1 MKTPRFL
8 LLLFIGL
15 LLSEVAYCWGFFGHR
30 KINRQAV
37 FLLPPEMISL
47 FKNNID
53 FLEEHSTD
61 PDKRRYAVVDE
72 GPRHYIDIDHYGE
85 YPFPLLPRGWCD
97 AIDLYTED
105 TLVAHGI
112 APWHLQV
119 MLRRLTTSF
128 QHKDLS
134 AILKNSAEIGH
145 YLSDIHVPL
154 HTSSNHNG
162 QLTNQRGI
170 HAFWESRVPEL
181 LCDESF
187 DFFIGKASYLTKT
200 DEFIWSVVM
209 ESARSVDSVLA
220 MESALTLEWSD
231 KSKYAFENR
240 NGHLV
245 KQYSSGFTKLYNSR
259 LNGMVERRM
268 RQAIWGVASFWFT
281 AWVNAGQ
288 PDLNGLVATK
298 PFFNVEAW
306 KWLNHIWQN
315 GKYMI
320 GRQE

>member
-1 MKTPRFL
+1 M
-8 LLLFIGL
+8 
-15 LLSEVAYCWGFFGHR
+15 
-30 KINRQAV
+30 
-37 FLLPPEMISL
+37 LPPEMISL

-61 PDKRRYAVVDE
+61 PDKRRYAVLEE
-72 GPRHYIDIDHYGE
+72 GPRHFIDIDHYGE
-85 YPFPLLPRGWCD
+85 YPFPLLPRNWCD
-97 AIDLYTED
+97 AIDKFTED
-105 TLVAHGI
+105 SLNAHGI
-112 APWHLQV
+112 APWHIQA
-119 MLRRLTTSF
+119 MLRRLTASF

-134 AILKNSAEIGH
+134 SILKNSAEIGH

-181 LCDESF
+181 LGEECF
-187 DFFIGKASYLTKT
+187 DFFISKAKYLNNP
-200 DEFIWSVVM
+200 ELYIWSVVM
-209 ESARSVDSVLA
+209 ESAKSVDSVLV
-220 MESALTLEWSD
+220 MERALTLEWAD

-245 KQYSSGFTKLYNSR
+245 KQYSSGFTKAYNAI
-259 LNGMVERRM
+259 LDGMVERRM
-268 RQAIWGVASFWFT
+268 RQAIWGVASIWFT

-288 PDLNGLVATK
+288 PDLKELVTTK
-298 PFFNVEAW
+298 TFFNPEEW
-306 KWLNHIWQN
+306 KWLNHIWQT
-315 GKYMI
+315 GKFMI